1 LEYSFKPPVELTEEE
16 KQLLRRIAYFP
27 EVVEEVGRSLII
39 KTLPNYAYMLASDFS
54 RFYEK
59 VPVLY
64 SEDVELRRFRV
75 AEVLAFK
82 IVLGNVLNLIG
93 VPLVEEM

>member
-1 LEYSFKPPVELTEEE
+1 
-16 KQLLRRIAYFP
+16 
-27 EVVEEVGRSLII
+27 
-39 KTLPNYAYMLASDFS
+39 MLASDFS

-59 VPVLY
+59 VPVLHP
-64 SEDVELRRFRV
+64 EDVELRRFRV

-82 IVLGNVLNLIG
+82 IVLGNALNLIG